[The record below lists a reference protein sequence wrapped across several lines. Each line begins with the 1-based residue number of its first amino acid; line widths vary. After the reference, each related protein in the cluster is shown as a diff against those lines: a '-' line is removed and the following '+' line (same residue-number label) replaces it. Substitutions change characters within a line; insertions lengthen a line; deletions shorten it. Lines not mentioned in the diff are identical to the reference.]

1 MNKFFQSVKGKS
13 LAAGAA
19 LTSMF
24 AASSAFA
31 ADGELSTAVIGEL
44 TTGKAEI
51 LAVGGAILVL
61 VGVVALIRHVRSAAR

>member
-1 MNKFFQSVKGKS
+1 MNKFFRSMKGKS
-13 LAAGAA
+13 IGGLGLAA
-19 LTSMF
+19 F
-24 AASSAFA
+24 IASSAHA
-31 ADGELSTAVIGEL
+31 EGELSTAVITEL

>member
-1 MNKFFQSVKGKS
+1 MKKFKRFAGMAGFGSAA
-13 LAAGAA
+13 LAASAG
-19 LTSMF
+19 
-24 AASSAFA
+24 AFA
-31 ADGELSTAVIGEL
+31 QATDLSTAVIGEL

>member
-1 MNKFFQSVKGKS
+1 MSKFKRFAGKAGFGVGALVAS
-13 LAAGAA
+13 AGAFAQTA
-19 LTSMF
+19 LS
-24 AASSAFA
+24 
-31 ADGELSTAVIGEL
+31 DNVISEL

>member
-1 MNKFFQSVKGKS
+1 MEKFKRFAGK
-13 LAAGAA
+13 AGMGAGA
-19 LTSMF
+19 LL
-24 AASSAFA
+24 ASAGAFA
-31 ADGELSTAVIGEL
+31 QGTNLSDSVISEL